1 MTDLNFLIKEPVMA
15 MFVKLWSYVPNLAA
29 ALVIL
34 LVGWIVAK
42 IVASIVEKV
51 LEVVKMDM
59 AAEKAGLND
68 ILAKGD
74 VKKSFSEI
82 LAAIVYW
89 LMILVVL
96 ATAVQPLRLTVA
108 SDLISRLVDYIPNVI
123 AAIFVLVFGGLLS
136 SFGGS
141 IVHTAAGN
149 AKLRH
154 ARTLGQATKVVILIL
169 SIVTALE
176 QLGIGLIIGLAVNI
190 LIASLGLGFAIA
202 MGMGCKELVGRWVNN
217 FINSLKP

>member
-34 LVGWIVAK
+34 LVGWVVAK
-42 IVASIVEKV
+42 LVAAAVEKI
-51 LEVVKMDM
+51 LEIVKVDM

-82 LAAIVYW
+82 LASIVYW
-89 LMILVVL
+89 LIVLVVI

-108 SDLISRLVDYIPNVI
+108 SALVSQLVDYIPNVI
-123 AAIFVLVFGGLLS
+123 AAIFVLIFGGLLA
-136 SFGGS
+136 SFSGS
-141 IVHTAAGN
+141 VVQTAAGN
-149 AKLRH
+149 AKIRH
-154 ARTLGQATKVVILIL
+154 ARTLGQTVRVVLIILAIT
-169 SIVTALE
+169 VALE
-176 QLGIGLIIGLAVNI
+176 QLRIGLIIGLAVNI
-190 LIASLGLGFAIA
+190 LLASLGLGFAIA
-202 MGMGCKELVGRWVNN
+202 VGLGCKDLVGRWVVS
-217 FINSLKP
+217 FVNSLKP

>member
-1 MTDLNFLIKEPVMA
+1 MSDLNFLIKEPVTA
-15 MFVKLWSYVPNLAA
+15 MFVKIWSYVPNLAA

-42 IVASIVEKV
+42 VVAAVVEKV
-51 LEVVKMDM
+51 LGVVKLDM

-82 LAAIVYW
+82 LASIVYW
-89 LMILVVL
+89 LIVLVVI

-108 SDLISRLVDYIPNVI
+108 STLISRLIDYIPSLI
-123 AAIFVLVFGGLLS
+123 AAIFVLIFGGLLS

-141 IVHTAAGN
+141 IVQTAAGN
-149 AKLRH
+149 AKIRH
-154 ARTLGQATKVVILIL
+154 AKTLGQTVRVIILIL
-169 SIVTALE
+169 SITVALE
-176 QLGIGLIIGLAVNI
+176 QLRIGLVIGLAVNI
-190 LIASLGLGFAIA
+190 LLASVGLGFAIA
-202 MGMGCKELVGRWVNN
+202 AGLGCKDLVGRWVTN
-217 FINSLKP
+217 FVNSLKP